1 VAYDSFVRD
10 RLPPPEL
17 LPEFRFNL
25 PDLQYP
31 DRLNAAAELLKGGA
45 PDAPA
50 IVNGHGR
57 WTYAELDDFSGRIAR
72 LLVEEHGLIP
82 GNRVLL
88 RGPNGYTIFAAWLG
102 VLKAGGVVVATMP
115 LLRPGEI
122 ATVVERAQISHAIVD
137 SRFIGDFR
145 QAVEQ
150 THFVKHVIKY
160 DGDYGRGELETRTAS
175 LEPLAPLDTGRD
187 DPALI
192 AFTSGTTGEPKGCVH
207 FHRDV
212 LAPCDTFAKHLL
224 GPKPG
229 DIFLTSAPMAFTFGL
244 GITPMFPLRFG
255 AASATVEQA
264 SPDKLL
270 DAIVKLR
277 VTHLGTAPT
286 AYKAMLATEDVTP
299 TSVRPERSAKRAV
312 EGRFAPA
319 SDMRP
324 STSLRTNEAGISLEE
339 ALKTLRT
346 CISAGEHLP
355 EATWRAW
362 RERTGIAI
370 IDGIGATEMMHIFVS
385 AAGDD
390 IRPGATGRAVPGYE
404 ATVLDADGNP
414 LVEGVGRLAVKG
426 PTGCRY
432 LDDPRQRDYVEHG
445 WNVTGDTYRRD
456 ADGFYWY
463 LARNDDMIVSS
474 GYNIGA
480 PEVENALLSH
490 SAVAE
495 CAVIGVPCPE
505 RGQKVKAFVVL
516 AADAGGSDELVA
528 ELQAHA
534 KAQIAPYKYPRE
546 IEFVEALPRTATGK
560 LRRSELR
567 EGS

>member
-1 VAYDSFVRD
+1 MTYDSFVRD
-10 RLPPPEL
+10 RLPQPEL
-17 LPEFRFNL
+17 LPEFRFDL
-25 PDLQYP
+25 PELQYP
-31 DRLNAAAELLKGGA
+31 ERLNAAAELLKGGE
-45 PDAPA
+45 PDALA
-50 IVNGHGR
+50 VVNDHGR
-57 WTYAELDDFSGRIAR
+57 WTYAQLDDFSGRVAR
-72 LLVEEHGLIP
+72 LLVDEEGLKP

-88 RGPNGYTIFAAWLG
+88 RGPNSYTMFAAWLG

-122 ATVVERAQISHAIVD
+122 ATVIERGAISHAIVD

-145 QAVEQ
+145 QAVDQ
-150 THFVKHVIKY
+150 THSVKHIIKY
-160 DGDYGRGELETRTAS
+160 DGDYGKGELETRTA
-175 LEPLAPLDTGRD
+175 LLQPLPPAETGRD
-187 DPALI
+187 EPCLL
-192 AFTSGTTGEPKGCVH
+192 AFTSGTTGVPKGCVH

-212 LAPCDTFAKHLL
+212 LSPCDTFAKHLV

-229 DIFLTSAPMAFTFGL
+229 DLFMTSAPMAFTFGL

-255 AASATVEQA
+255 AASATIEQA
-264 SPDKLL
+264 SPPALL
-270 DAIVKLR
+270 EAVATFG

-286 AYKAMLATEDVTP
+286 AYKAML
-299 TSVRPERSAKRAV
+299 SQ
-312 EGRFAPA
+312 PA
-319 SDMRP
+319 
-324 STSLRTNEAGISLEE
+324 LEE
-339 ALKTLRT
+339 ALKTLRY

-355 EATWRAW
+355 EATSRAW
-362 RERTGIAI
+362 KDCTGIAI
-370 IDGIGATEMMHIFVS
+370 TDGIGSTEMMHIFVS

-390 IRPGATGRAVPGYE
+390 VRPGSTGKAVPGYT

-414 LVEGVGRLAVKG
+414 LDEGVGRLAIKG

-432 LDDPRQRDYVEHG
+432 LDDERQRNYVENG

-456 ADGFYWY
+456 ADGYYWY
-463 LARNDDMIVSS
+463 LARSDDMIVSS

-490 SAVAE
+490 PAVAE
-495 CAVIGVPCPE
+495 CAVIGAPCPE

-516 AADAGGSDELVA
+516 AAGADPSDALTA

-546 IEFVEALPRTATGK
+546 ILFVDALPKTATGK

-567 EGS
+567 DR